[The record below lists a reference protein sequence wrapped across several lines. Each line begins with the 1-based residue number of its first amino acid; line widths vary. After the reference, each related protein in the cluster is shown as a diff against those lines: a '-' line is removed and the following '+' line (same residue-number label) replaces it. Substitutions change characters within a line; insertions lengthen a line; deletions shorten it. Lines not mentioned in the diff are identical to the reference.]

1 VNDLRPYYAKI
12 AALVSEIDGS
22 FVNLFEAGIFVAS
35 IATLKILSFRKVDS
49 QKFADEFNV
58 RWINYLVDSYE
69 VGGESLAKNHL
80 VSRLQEKFHIY
91 GDLFIKTLDS
101 SDAEKSHNNSVQLMW
116 ELFSNCTEKKKPDTN
131 ANFLNLVM
139 ASDQLVF
146 ICGNIFNDIDEES
159 LFKQM

>member
-1 VNDLRPYYAKI
+1 MNDLRPYYAKI
-12 AALVSEIDGS
+12 AALVSEIDGP

-80 VSRLQEKFHIY
+80 VSRLQEKFHI
-91 GDLFIKTLDS
+91 
-101 SDAEKSHNNSVQLMW
+101 
-116 ELFSNCTEKKKPDTN
+116 
-131 ANFLNLVM
+131 
-139 ASDQLVF
+139 
-146 ICGNIFNDIDEES
+146 
-159 LFKQM
+159 